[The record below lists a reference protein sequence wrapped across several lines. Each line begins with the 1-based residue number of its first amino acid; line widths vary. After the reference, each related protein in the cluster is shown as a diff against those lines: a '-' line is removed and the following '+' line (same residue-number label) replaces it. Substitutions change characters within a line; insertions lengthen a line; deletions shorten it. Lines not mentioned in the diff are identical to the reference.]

1 MGLLWGTYH
10 KHEVA
15 PAYAQHV
22 HEHRAPTDESVRLLA
37 DMEREARRRVVQAL
51 VPGDNQFSGV
61 VAEIDRTYP
70 GGGIFVAFTLNQREY
85 QFHLDQIELAFVLD
99 PRRGLNVLRQRL
111 AETIADELLAN
122 VRDAKT
128 SMVPVLPP
136 AKAS

>member
-51 VPGDNQFSGV
+51 VPSDNHLSGV
-61 VAEIDRTYP
+61 VAEIDRTHP

-85 QFHLDQIELAFVLD
+85 QFRLDGIEVAFALD
-99 PRRGLNVLRQRL
+99 PKRGLNVLSQRI
-111 AETIADELLAN
+111 AETITSKILAN
-122 VRDAKT
+122 VCDAKT
-128 SMVPVLPP
+128 SMTPVLPAP
-136 AKAS
+136 AA